1 MAPLNLE
8 RTQQVALVIADDEGL
23 GIRDA
28 AADSA
33 GSTSPT
39 CDLDVVVVAEPFADL
54 RMACS
59 GRTAARTGTHGTP

>member
-8 RTQQVALVIADDEGL
+8 RTQQVALVIADDEAL

-33 GSTSPT
+33 GSTSPI
-39 CDLDVVVVAEPFADL
+39 CDLDVVVAEPFADL